1 MTKTMPLVHIENV
14 SDIGPLFEI
23 TPAMIADAE
32 SRRPSVKGRWRAT
45 YGADLRDFERNVAGA
60 GAILGWQF
68 RHAEIARLAPELR
81 WIQLTGAGV
90 DHLLPLDWL
99 PERIALTNAK
109 GAHKPKI
116 GEVLFAAVLML
127 NNRIPALIGYQRA
140 RRWHQLFSTGIA
152 GKTLL
157 IAGLGEA
164 GGSLAEH
171 AKRFGMRV
179 IATAR
184 RTTGDPNVDAVH
196 PPEALDGLL
205 PQADFVVL
213 TVPATPAT
221 RGLFGAKQFAAMKP
235 GAGLVNL
242 CRHGIVD
249 DGALEK
255 ALQSGTISGCVYD
268 LEDPSHRPF
277 APAMW
282 DWPNLILLPHSQTND
297 PAKYM
302 ANTLDIFFENLE
314 RWLDGRPLANR
325 VDPALGY

>member
-1 MTKTMPLVHIENV
+1 MTKQLPHVHIENV

-23 TPAMIADAE
+23 TPAMIAEAE
-32 SRRPSVKGRWRAT
+32 SRRPAVKGRWRAT
-45 YGADLRDFERNVAGA
+45 YGADLKGFEGHVENAD
-60 GAILGWQF
+60 AILGWQF
-68 RHAEIARLAPELR
+68 RHAEIARLGPKLS

-127 NNRIPALIGYQRA
+127 NNYIPALIGHQRA
-140 RRWHQLFSTGIA
+140 RRWHQMFATGIA

-157 IAGLGEA
+157 IVGLGEA
-164 GGSLAEH
+164 GGSLAEL
-171 AKRFGMRV
+171 AKRFGMR
-179 IATAR
+179 ILATAR
-184 RTTGDPNVDAVH
+184 RTASDPNVDAVY
-196 PPEALDGLL
+196 PPDALDGLL

-221 RGLFGAKQFAAMKP
+221 RGLFGAKQFAAIKR
-235 GAGLVNL
+235 GAGLINL

-249 DGALEK
+249 DDALEAALKSGAL
-255 ALQSGTISGCVYD
+255 SGCVYD
-268 LEDPSHRPF
+268 LEDPTHRPF
-277 APAMW
+277 APDMW
-282 DWPNLILLPHSQTND
+282 SWPNLLLLPHSQTND

-302 ANTLDIFFENLE
+302 ANTLDIFFDNLE
-314 RWLDGRPLANR
+314 CWLDGRPLNNV